1 MRDKS
6 IILMLLLVVL
16 LMLVTVTLI
25 DTKTVNDEIEVEK

>member
-6 IILMLLLVVL
+6 IIFMLLLVL
-16 LMLVTVTLI
+16 LLTLVTITLI

>member
-6 IILMLLLVVL
+6 IIFMLLLVL
-16 LMLVTVTLI
+16 LLALVTITLI